1 MDPNLPDGVH
11 DWREGIKFRKEGY
24 KVLIEGTT
32 TLAGSCCPLY
42 ECVSN
47 LSKFA
52 SIPITEALLAATL
65 RPAQL
70 LGGEISKRKGQLR
83 EGFDADLCVV
93 DWEGKVRSTWVG
105 AKEVWRDGK
114 IGQGDYLGQW
124 ERVGEWAL
132 IGWALIGLALAGL
145 ALTGSEAYEFETLHG
160 TFPWAD
166 GGTVVS
172 IRFRP

>member
-47 LSKFA
+47 LSRFA
-52 SIPITEALLAATL
+52 SIPIAEALLAATL

-70 LGGEISKRKGQLR
+70 LGGGIAKSKGQLR

-105 AKEVWRDGK
+105 AKEVWRDPK
-114 IGQGDYLGQW
+114 IGRGDYLGDKPGK
-124 ERVGEWAL
+124 VNGN
-132 IGWALIGLALAGL
+132 GLVNGN
-145 ALTGSEAYEFETLHG
+145 GH
-160 TFPWAD
+160 
-166 GGTVVS
+166 
-172 IRFRP
+172 